1 MSSCI
6 YFKFDNLYRQP
17 WQAFMKVLFWSWKDT
32 MECCML
38 LGLSVE
44 STLKSSCCPMP
55 LDWFNNFTPLG
66 TTIMDFR
73 PPSVWYLLQWKNV
86 HQLMA
91 SHFHAFPWPTL
102 QFSTLLY
109 HLRTSFEN
117 YKNILYEIYNFL
129 ISIRITNLF
138 DHLQKRN
145 QVAPFILFYFFL
157 NSKFFWQ
164 MHGKESW
171 TWKYIKK
178 VFLKLWVTYALAR
191 KYRHNSVMQM
201 PGNVIKF
208 SFKRTLLLI
217 KCCWCDNVL
226 SKRIRDSL

>member
-1 MSSCI
+1 MPLIVCRFFVFSNLYLLKGFSIYFAYNDEVERETAQYYYYFMTSFI

-66 TTIMDFR
+66 TTIMDFC

-117 YKNILYEIYNFL
+117 YKNILSEIYNFL
-129 ISIRITNLF
+129 ISISITNLSCSIF
-138 DHLQKRN
+138 KSDSITCKRG
-145 QVAPFILFYFFL
+145 IRLHSSFYFISSWIP
-157 NSKFFWQ
+157 NSFD
-164 MHGKESW
+164 
-171 TWKYIKK
+171 KYTVK
-178 VFLKLWVTYALAR
+178 
-191 KYRHNSVMQM
+191 
-201 PGNVIKF
+201 
-208 SFKRTLLLI
+208 
-217 KCCWCDNVL
+217 
-226 SKRIRDSL
+226 